1 MKRNKK
7 VLLPTTRNEYN
18 ETFNAKEEN
27 IFGLSLRTDSLWVNT
42 VVNNVLIIIVVIRLQ
57 QVKLIFGQ
65 AKAETQFDSEFVT
78 YDLVVQCDGFDS
90 IIVVS
95 CKNTY
100 LLLELDN
107 LKRIKSTRGAYL
119 IVLLVLI
126 HAINVGEIKCEK

>member
-57 QVKLIFGQ
+57 Q
-65 AKAETQFDSEFVT
+65 
-78 YDLVVQCDGFDS
+78 
-90 IIVVS
+90 
-95 CKNTY
+95 
-100 LLLELDN
+100 
-107 LKRIKSTRGAYL
+107 
-119 IVLLVLI
+119 
-126 HAINVGEIKCEK
+126 

>member
-27 IFGLSLRTDSLWVNT
+27 IFGLSLRKDSLWVNT

-65 AKAETQFDSEFVT
+65 AKAET
-78 YDLVVQCDGFDS
+78 
-90 IIVVS
+90 
-95 CKNTY
+95 
-100 LLLELDN
+100 
-107 LKRIKSTRGAYL
+107 
-119 IVLLVLI
+119 
-126 HAINVGEIKCEK
+126 